1 MHSGI
6 TWHAANLVA
15 FFGLASVCAARPAG
29 AQGGSDTTHVLAL
42 VGGKIYG
49 SPDSAPLDDG
59 VVLVRGGLIAAIG
72 RRGAVPIPVGAEV
85 LECSGDCWFLE

>member
-1 MHSGI
+1 
-6 TWHAANLVA
+6 
-15 FFGLASVCAARPAG
+15 
-29 AQGGSDTTHVLAL
+29 